1 MNPMT
6 QKKPVWLKQHVCNDE
21 TYNQVREMVKDL
33 RLHTVCE
40 SADCPNIGECFG
52 HKTATFL
59 ILGGTCTR
67 ACRYCA
73 VHKGQPEPL
82 SPDEPRHLAMAAA
95 HLKLKHVVIT
105 SVTRDDLPDGG
116 AGQFAACIREVRKFL
131 PQATIEILIPDFKG
145 QQSALDTVLR
155 SHPTVFNHNI
165 ETVARLFPTVRPI
178 GSYDLSLQV
187 LQYASRYA
195 VRPLVKSGI
204 MVGLGETE
212 DDLIQTFTDL
222 KQAGCDIV
230 TIGQYLRPSKFHLP
244 VAEYVI
250 PEKFA
255 YYKTLAE
262 KIGIAHVVSGPLVR
276 SSYRAGLAVE
286 EIEKSK
292 KL

>member
-1 MNPMT
+1 MNRT
-6 QKKPVWLKQHVCNDE
+6 IEKKPSWLKQHVCNDE
-21 TYNQVREMVKDL
+21 TYNHVRDMVKGL
-33 RLHTVCE
+33 NLHTVCE

-82 SPDEPRHLAMAAA
+82 SADEPRNLAIAAA
-95 HLKLKHVVIT
+95 QLKLKHVVIT
-105 SVTRDDLPDGG
+105 SVTRDDLADGG
-116 AGQFAACIREVRKFL
+116 SNQFAACIREVRKYM
-131 PQATIEILIPDFKG
+131 PQTTIEILIPDFKG
-145 QQSALDTVLR
+145 DTSALNTVLR

-178 GSYDLSLQV
+178 GSYDVSLDV
-187 LQYASRYA
+187 LKYASNYP
-195 VRPLVKSGI
+195 VRPLIKSGI

-212 DDLIQTFTDL
+212 SDLIQTFTDL
-222 KQAGCDIV
+222 KNAGCDIV

-244 VAEYVI
+244 VSEYVT

-255 YYKTLAE
+255 KYKAMAE
-262 KIGIAHVVSGPLVR
+262 QVGIQHVVSGPLVR

-286 EIEKSK
+286 AMQLQKVE
-292 KL
+292 